1 MLTNSYNHEDEEMKK
16 IMPEKTVVTIK
27 NGIVVDGTG
36 AEAEQLDII
45 VKDGLI
51 SAVGRNLPVEG
62 ELIDAA
68 GLVVTPGFID
78 IHTHT
83 DTSIYKYPRSGSRL
97 MQGITTEV
105 TGSCGIGNFPV
116 GKEPAKVEELVHFL
130 KLHDA
135 YIPEEGITWKD
146 FAGFAEDLSRYQLG
160 TNIAPLV
167 GHGALRIAVV
177 GSENRAATSAE
188 LEKLCVLL
196 DKQLA
201 QGAWGMS
208 SGLIY
213 PPGSFAPAAEFNALG
228 KIIARHDA
236 LYTTHVR
243 GESASLLQAVD
254 EAIDVSR
261 SSNAKVQVSH
271 LKAIGVPNW
280 GNGKKAL
287 EKILAAR
294 QEGLN
299 VTADQYPYEA
309 SATALSVLLPGWVQS
324 GGAEAMVKRLQNA
337 EERKKMLP
345 DLNKEMATRG
355 GPERILITGL
365 RNGREEFVGKKL
377 SEIAVMMKKPA
388 DIAVMDLLAE
398 QEGTVQA
405 VYFSIST
412 EDIDYIMQSN
422 IVSIGSDGGSV
433 EIEEAAHSSTHP
445 RFYGTFAKILG
456 TFARDRGL
464 VTLEQAVYKMT
475 GLPAA
480 RLGMLDRGIIAVGKA
495 ADITIFD
502 YQKIRDLATF
512 EKPHQYSQGIVHV
525 LVNGGFAVK
534 NGHFTN
540 EAHGQVLR
548 KPH

>member
-1 MLTNSYNHEDEEMKK
+1 
-16 IMPEKTVVTIK
+16 
-27 NGIVVDGTG
+27 
-36 AEAEQLDII
+36 
-45 VKDGLI
+45 
-51 SAVGRNLPVEG
+51 
-62 ELIDAA
+62 
-68 GLVVTPGFID
+68 
-78 IHTHT
+78 
-83 DTSIYKYPRSGSRL
+83 
-97 MQGITTEV
+97 
-105 TGSCGIGNFPV
+105 
-116 GKEPAKVEELVHFL
+116 
-130 KLHDA
+130 
-135 YIPEEGITWKD
+135 
-146 FAGFAEDLSRYQLG
+146 
-160 TNIAPLV
+160 
-167 GHGALRIAVV
+167 
-177 GSENRAATSAE
+177 
-188 LEKLCVLL
+188 
-196 DKQLA
+196 
-201 QGAWGMS
+201 
-208 SGLIY
+208 
-213 PPGSFAPAAEFNALG
+213 
-228 KIIARHDA
+228 
-236 LYTTHVR
+236 
-243 GESASLLQAVD
+243 
-254 EAIDVSR
+254 
-261 SSNAKVQVSH
+261 
-271 LKAIGVPNW
+271 
-280 GNGKKAL
+280 
-287 EKILAAR
+287 
-294 QEGLN
+294 
-299 VTADQYPYEA
+299 
-309 SATALSVLLPGWVQS
+309 
-324 GGAEAMVKRLQNA
+324 MVKRLQNA

-355 GPERILITGL
+355 GPDRILVTGL

-377 SEIAVMMKKPA
+377 SEIADMMKKPA